1 MTKQFWVDII
11 RREVSYE
18 RYSVWVEAESEDDA
32 RDRVEQHYIEGEDNL
47 TTQEENT
54 EQHSKSLG
62 MDSSEVTAIGDV
74 TEVTI

>member
-32 RDRVEQHYIEGEDNL
+32 RDRVEQNYIEGEDNL

>member
-1 MTKQFWVDII
+1 MKEYWVEII
-11 RREVSYE
+11 RKETSFE

-54 EQHSKSLG
+54 EQHIKHLG

-74 TEVTI
+74 TEEAA

>member
-1 MTKQFWVDII
+1 MKQYWVDII